1 MKKPVPPPKGR
12 HLTLSDR
19 TKIETRL
26 NEGASIRSIAGELAK
41 SPSCISREIKKHSVF
56 YKPGCNECT
65 HIYSCKK
72 RYVCGNTSCRKRC
85 CSCSMCRYYCEEYEE
100 VLCKYLENSPVRV
113 CNACTRFSLCNR
125 TKYKYHA
132 GISEKKY
139 REVLHNSRCGFD
151 LTAEQFQSIDEL
163 VSPMIKRGLS
173 PYVIKSELGD
183 KIPVSEATLRRMID
197 NCELEARRIDLRQAV
212 KRKPRK
218 RAPRP
223 MRPEVIAKI
232 KLGHLYEDYLR
243 YTADGDM
250 FVVQMDCVE
259 GIKTDRKVLLTLHM
273 PDLHFQLAF
282 IMEEHTSAC
291 VVDTLDLLEYSLGKE
306 MYSSIFGVIL
316 TDNGHEFL
324 DVEGME
330 RSVFGGQRTKIFF
343 CEPNRSDQKGAC
355 ESNHKFIRYVI
366 PKGTSLDSLVQ
377 PDVIKM
383 MNHINS
389 YSRKSLMKQ
398 TPYSIAAEVLPQEFF
413 DTLGLEP
420 IPVEELNPLPS
431 LLN

>member
-1 MKKPVPPPKGR
+1 
-12 HLTLSDR
+12 
-19 TKIETRL
+19 
-26 NEGASIRSIAGELAK
+26 
-41 SPSCISREIKKHSVF
+41 
-56 YKPGCNECT
+56 
-65 HIYSCKK
+65 
-72 RYVCGNTSCRKRC
+72 
-85 CSCSMCRYYCEEYEE
+85 MCRYYCKEYEE

-132 GISEKKY
+132 SISEKKY

-218 RAPRP
+218 HAPRP

-306 MYSSIFGVIL
+306 LYSSIFGIIL

-398 TPYSIAAEVLPQEFF
+398 TPYSIAADRKSV
-413 DTLGLEP
+413 
-420 IPVEELNPLPS
+420 V
-431 LLN
+431 